1 MNRMDPL
8 NRSRLMYI
16 FQAALEYLIA
26 ILVSGT
32 YLATLTAEL
41 GISDSLTGIIS
52 SIISLGCLF
61 QLLSF
66 FLRKGSVKKLVLGLS
81 IVNQLLFMLLYIIP
95 LPAGGGSLR
104 IAAFVVMI
112 VLAYLI
118 YNMIL
123 PKKTAWLMS
132 LVEENHRGRFTA
144 NKEIFSLVAGMVY
157 TFVMGTVVDHFK
169 AVGEVRTAFLICAAT
184 IFGLIILHTIVMLA
198 TISTPEVEAPARDL
212 RNGLKAVFG
221 NKKVLQVTFLFVLWN
236 AANYSALPF
245 YGTYQIKELGFS
257 LQLVSIITI
266 VSSLARIAVSRFW
279 GAYADRHSFA
289 RMVRWCF
296 LIAALGFGAVVFSN
310 PANGL
315 VLFSVYSI
323 CHAVAL
329 GGINSALTNLC
340 YDYAP
345 VETRADALAF
355 IQAMSGLT
363 GFLTT
368 LAVSPLVSRIQENG
382 NSLFGI
388 PLYAQQVTSILAFVL
403 TAAVVVYIGAVLLR
417 QPKAPAAEQKR

>member
-1 MNRMDPL
+1 MKRMDPL

-16 FQAALEYLIA
+16 IQAALEYLIA

-66 FLRKGSVKKLVLGLS
+66 FFRKGSVKKMVLGLS

-95 LPAGGGSLR
+95 LPKGGGPMR
-104 IAAFVVMI
+104 IAVFVVMI
-112 VLAYLI
+112 ILAYLI
-118 YNMIL
+118 YNIIL

-144 NKEIFSLVAGMVY
+144 NKEIVSLIVGMAY
-157 TFVMGTVVDHFK
+157 TFVMGTMVDHFK
-169 AVGEVRTAFLICAAT
+169 AQGNVRAAFLLCAAT
-184 IFGLIILHTIVMLA
+184 IFVLMILHTVVMLC
-198 TISTPEVEAPARDL
+198 TISTPEADAPARDL
-212 RNGLKAVFG
+212 RSGLKAVFG
-221 NKKVLQVTFLFVLWN
+221 NKKVLQVAFLFVLWN
-236 AANYSALPF
+236 AASYSAIPF

-257 LQLVSIITI
+257 LQLVSIITM
-266 VSSLARIAVSRFW
+266 VSSLARVAVSRFW

-296 LIAALGFGAVVFSN
+296 AIAAVGFGVVVFSS
-310 PANGL
+310 PSNGVITVGL
-315 VLFSVYSI
+315 YNI

-355 IQAMSGLT
+355 IQALSGLT

-368 LAVSPLVSRIQENG
+368 LAVSPLVSHIQQNG

-388 PLYAQQVTSILAFVL
+388 SMYAQQFTSIIAFVL
-403 TAAVVVYIGAVLLR
+403 TASVVVYIGAVLLR
-417 QPKAPAAEQKR
+417 QPKQAAPEQKQ

>member
-1 MNRMDPL
+1 MKRMDPL
-8 NRSRLMYI
+8 NRSRLMYVI
-16 FQAALEYLIA
+16 QAALEYLIA

-66 FLRKGSVKKLVLGLS
+66 FFRKGNVKKMVLGLS
-81 IVNQLLFMLLYIIP
+81 IVNQLLFMLLYLIP
-95 LPAGGGSLR
+95 LPDGISGNLR

-112 VLAYLI
+112 ILAYLI
-118 YNMIL
+118 YNIIL

-144 NKEIFSLVAGMVY
+144 NKEIVSLIVGMAY
-157 TFVMGTVVDHFK
+157 TFVMGTIVDHFK
-169 AVGEVRTAFLICAAT
+169 AQGEVRTAFLICAAT
-184 IFGLIILHTIVMLA
+184 IFVLMLLHTIVLLC
-198 TISTPEVEAPARDL
+198 TVSTPEANAPARDL
-212 RNGLKAVFG
+212 RSGLKAVFS
-221 NKKVLQVTFLFVLWN
+221 NKKVLQVAFLFVLWN
-236 AANYSALPF
+236 AANYSAIPF

-257 LQLVSIITI
+257 LQLVSIITM
-266 VSSLARIAVSRFW
+266 VSSLARVAVSRFW

-296 LIAALGFGAVVFSN
+296 AIAAVSFGAVVFSS
-310 PANGL
+310 PSNGVITL
-315 VLFSVYSI
+315 GTYHI

-368 LAVSPLVSRIQENG
+368 LAVSPLVSRIQQNG

-388 PLYAQQVTSILAFVL
+388 SMYAQQFTSIIAFLL

-417 QPKAPAAEQKR
+417 QPKQTADK

>member
-1 MNRMDPL
+1 MNRMDPM

-16 FQAALEYLIA
+16 IQAALEYLIS

-32 YLATLTAEL
+32 YLATLTSEL
-41 GISDSLTGIIS
+41 GMSDSLTGIIS

-66 FLRKGSVKKLVLGLS
+66 FFRRGSVKKLVLGLS
-81 IVNQLLFMLLYIIP
+81 IVNQLLFMLLYLIP
-95 LPAGGGSLR
+95 LPAGGGTLR
-104 IAAFVVMI
+104 ITVFVVMI

-118 YNMIL
+118 YNIAM

-144 NKEIFSLVAGMVY
+144 NKEIVSLIVGMVY
-157 TFVMGTVVDHFK
+157 TFAMGTMVDHFK
-169 AVGEVRTAFLICAAT
+169 AVGQVRTAFFLCAAT
-184 IFGLIILHTIVMLA
+184 IFVLIVLHTAVMLA
-198 TISTPEVEAPARDL
+198 TVATPESEAPARDL
-212 RNGLKAVFG
+212 RSGLKAVFG
-221 NKKVLQVTFLFVLWN
+221 NRKVMQVAVLFVLWY
-236 AANYSALPF
+236 AANYTAIPF

-257 LQLVSIITI
+257 LQLVSVITI

-279 GAYADRHSFA
+279 GAYADKHSFA
-289 RMVRWCF
+289 VMVRWCF
-296 LIAALGFGAVVFSN
+296 LIAAGGFAAVVFSG
-310 PANGL
+310 PSNGL
-315 VLFSVYSI
+315 VLFSLYSV

-345 VETRADALAF
+345 VETRSDALAF
-355 IQAMSGLT
+355 IQAMSGAA

-368 LAVSPLVSRIQENG
+368 LAISPLVSRIQNNG
-382 NSLFGI
+382 NTLFGI
-388 PLYAQQVTSILAFVL
+388 PLYAQQFTSALACLL
-403 TAAVVVYIGAVLLR
+403 TLAVVVYIGAVLLR
-417 QPKAPAAEQKR
+417 RPKQTADK